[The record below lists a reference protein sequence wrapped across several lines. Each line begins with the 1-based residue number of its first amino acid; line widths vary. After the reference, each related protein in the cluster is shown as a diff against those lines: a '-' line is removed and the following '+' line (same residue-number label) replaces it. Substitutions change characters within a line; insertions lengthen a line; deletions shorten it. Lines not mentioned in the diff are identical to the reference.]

1 MCIYFKVW
9 PIIKYLEVPVSGTE
23 QKAQVK
29 MYLPPDFD
37 PKQKYPTVFYAY
49 GKTTCFQLNINHVIQ
64 TKFHVF
70 NMSSSL
76 AGGPGAQEVT
86 QKFSSPEFQTY
97 MAGGKGFIYFVIDP
111 RGTCCQGDD
120 WRHAYYK

>member
-1 MCIYFKVW
+1 MIPTK
-9 PIIKYLEVPVSGTE
+9 
-23 QKAQVK
+23 
-29 MYLPPDFD
+29 FD
-37 PKQKYPTVFYAY
+37 HVFPTKPGHVFPK
-49 GKTTCFQLNINHVIQ
+49 
-64 TKFHVF
+64 KFHVF
-70 NMSSSL
+70 NTCSSVS
-76 AGGPGAQEVT
+76 GGPGAQEVT